1 MTRKICL
8 AFLMVMA
15 VVMNAAAIDLK
26 GVAAGEYRARGM
38 AQVTP
43 MADGESWA
51 QISDDGQ
58 RIDRYS
64 FRTGKKVATVFDAST
79 ARGPKVKKVDGYII
93 GPGGANIL
101 IQTETKYIYRRSFT
115 ATYYIY
121 NVKNNKMVALSD
133 GGPQQTPVF
142 SPDGNNI
149 AFVRQNNIYLV
160 KLLYDNAESQVT
172 KDGRQNE
179 LINGIPDW
187 VYEEEFSTNTS
198 MVFTS
203 DSRQICWIKY
213 DESKVRQFAIPM
225 YKGLKPELSD
235 NADYPGAYLYKY
247 PVAGETNSTVS
258 AWSYDIK
265 SHQTRKLQVPMDADG
280 YMPRIISTN
289 NGTDVAVYTMNRH
302 QDCLRIY
309 LVNPLSTVAK
319 LLIEEQVDKYVKEE
333 AMESI
338 VFTDRHIL
346 VPSDRDGY
354 NHLYLY
360 TYAGT
365 MQRKVCPT
373 KTVIDEVYG
382 IDETTGDIFF
392 SSTMNGAADRQVC
405 VAHANGRIDRLS
417 KNDGWNSAVFSK
429 NFRYFINNWSD
440 INTPPVYTLCDTKG
454 KTLATLID
462 NASLKAKAA
471 ADMTASRKLFT
482 MTTSEGVTLN
492 GIMILPKGFSESKK
506 YPVIMWQYGGP
517 GSQQVKNAWGIGMFG
532 AGAAFEQYLAEQGY
546 ISVCVDNRGTGGRGA
561 EFEKCTYLRLG
572 ELESRDQVEAAL
584 WLGKQSYVDKS
595 RIGIWGWSYG
605 GWNTLMS
612 MSEGRPVFAAGV
624 AVAPPT
630 SWRYYDS
637 VYTER
642 FMRTPKENPDGYD
655 TVNAIARAA
664 NLNGALLIC
673 HGTAD
678 DNVHLRNTMEYAEA
692 LVQADKDFRMVTY
705 TNRNHSIYGGN
716 TRNHLYRQIV
726 SHFNEKMGVK

>member
-26 GVAAGEYRARGM
+26 DVAAGEYRAQGM

-43 MADGESWA
+43 IADGESWA

-213 DESKVRQFAIPM
+213 DESKVRQFSIPM
-225 YKGLKPELSD
+225 YKGLTPELSD

-440 INTPPVYTLCDTKG
+440 INTPPVYTLCDAKG

-462 NASLKAKAA
+462 NAGLKAKAA

-482 MTTSEGVTLN
+482 MTTSEGMTLN

-532 AGAAFEQYLAEQGY
+532 AGAAFEQYLAELGY

-664 NLNGALLIC
+664 NLSGSLLIC

>member
-8 AFLMVMA
+8 AFLMVMTVA
-15 VVMNAAAIDLK
+15 VNAVAIDLK
-26 GVAAGEYRARGM
+26 GVAAGEYRAQGM

-43 MADGESWA
+43 MADGESWT

-235 NADYPGAYLYKY
+235 NAGYPGAYLYKY

-462 NASLKAKAA
+462 NAGLKAKAA

-492 GIMILPKGFSESKK
+492 GIMILPKGFSEGKK

-532 AGAAFEQYLAEQGY
+532 AGAAFEQYLAELGY

-664 NLNGALLIC
+664 NLSGALLIC

>member
-1 MTRKICL
+1 MTRKICF
-8 AFLMVMA
+8 AFLMVMT
-15 VVMNAAAIDLK
+15 VVVNAAAIDLK
-26 GVAAGEYRARGM
+26 DVATGGYSAKGM

-43 MADGESWA
+43 IADGESWA

-58 RIDRYS
+58 RIERYS

-79 ARGPKVKKVDGYII
+79 ARGPKVKKVDGFII

-235 NADYPGAYLYKY
+235 NAGYPGAYLYKY

-346 VPSDRDGY
+346 VPSDRNGY

-365 MQRKVCPT
+365 MQRKVCPA

-532 AGAAFEQYLAEQGY
+532 AGAAFEQYLAELGY

-664 NLNGALLIC
+664 NLSGALLIC

>member
-1 MTRKICL
+1 
-8 AFLMVMA
+8 MVMT
-15 VVMNAAAIDLK
+15 VVVNAAAIDLK
-26 GVAAGEYRARGM
+26 DVATGGYSAKGM

-58 RIDRYS
+58 RIERYS

-172 KDGRQNE
+172 KDGKQNE

-360 TYAGT
+360 TYAGI

-462 NASLKAKAA
+462 NAGLKAKAA

-532 AGAAFEQYLAEQGY
+532 AGAAFEQYLAELGY

-664 NLNGALLIC
+664 NLSGALLIC

>member
-1 MTRKICL
+1 MTRKICF
-8 AFLMVMA
+8 AFLMVMT
-15 VVMNAAAIDLK
+15 VVVNAAAIDLK
-26 GVAAGEYRARGM
+26 DVATGGYSAKGM

-58 RIDRYS
+58 RIERYS

-172 KDGRQNE
+172 KDGKQNE

-365 MQRKVCPT
+365 MQRKVCPA

-462 NASLKAKAA
+462 NAGLKAKAA

-532 AGAAFEQYLAEQGY
+532 AGAAFEQYLAELGY

-572 ELESRDQVEAAL
+572 ELESRDQVETAL
-584 WLGKQSYVDKS
+584 WLGKLSYVDKS

-642 FMRTPKENPDGYD
+642 FMRTPKENLDGYD

-664 NLNGALLIC
+664 NLSGALLIC

>member
-26 GVAAGEYRARGM
+26 DVAAGEYRAQGM

-43 MADGESWA
+43 IADGESWA

-440 INTPPVYTLCDTKG
+440 INTPPVYTLCDAKG

-462 NASLKAKAA
+462 NAGLKAKAV

-532 AGAAFEQYLAEQGY
+532 AGAAFEQYLAELGY

-664 NLNGALLIC
+664 NLSGALLIC

-726 SHFNEKMGVK
+726 SLFNEKMGVK

>member
-1 MTRKICL
+1 MTRKICF
-8 AFLMVMA
+8 AFLMVMT
-15 VVMNAAAIDLK
+15 VVVNAAAIDLK
-26 GVAAGEYRARGM
+26 DVATGGYSAKGM

-58 RIDRYS
+58 RIERYS

-172 KDGRQNE
+172 KDGKQNE

-365 MQRKVCPT
+365 MQRKVCPA

-440 INTPPVYTLCDTKG
+440 INTPPVYTLCDTRG

-471 ADMTASRKLFT
+471 ADMTAARKLFT

-532 AGAAFEQYLAEQGY
+532 AGAAFEQYLAELGY

-664 NLNGALLIC
+664 NLSGALLIC

>member
-1 MTRKICL
+1 MTRKICF
-8 AFLMVMA
+8 AFLMVMT
-15 VVMNAAAIDLK
+15 VVVNAAAIDLK
-26 GVAAGEYRARGM
+26 DVATGGYSAKGM

-58 RIDRYS
+58 RIERYS

-172 KDGRQNE
+172 KDGKQNE

-440 INTPPVYTLCDTKG
+440 INTPPVYTLCDTRG

-471 ADMTASRKLFT
+471 ADMTAARKLFT

-532 AGAAFEQYLAEQGY
+532 AGAAFEQYLAELGY

-664 NLNGALLIC
+664 NLSGALLIC

>member
-51 QISDDGQ
+51 QISADGQ

>member
-26 GVAAGEYRARGM
+26 DVAAGEYRAQGM

-462 NASLKAKAA
+462 NAGLKAKAA

-532 AGAAFEQYLAEQGY
+532 AGAAFEQYLAELGY

-664 NLNGALLIC
+664 NLSGALLIC

>member
-26 GVAAGEYRARGM
+26 GVAAGEYRAQGM

-43 MADGESWA
+43 IADGESWA

-462 NASLKAKAA
+462 NAGLKAKAV

-532 AGAAFEQYLAEQGY
+532 AGAAFEQYLAELGY

-612 MSEGRPVFAAGV
+612 MSEGRPAFAAGV

-664 NLNGALLIC
+664 NLSGALLIC

>member
-1 MTRKICL
+1 MTRKICF
-8 AFLMVMA
+8 AFLMVMT
-15 VVMNAAAIDLK
+15 VVVNAAAIDLK
-26 GVAAGEYRARGM
+26 DVATGGYSAKGM

-58 RIDRYS
+58 RIERYS

-93 GPGGANIL
+93 GPGGTNIL

-172 KDGRQNE
+172 KDGKQNE

-365 MQRKVCPT
+365 MQRKVCPA

-462 NASLKAKAA
+462 NAGLKAKAA

-532 AGAAFEQYLAEQGY
+532 AGAAFEQYLAELGY

-664 NLNGALLIC
+664 NLSGALLIC

>member
-26 GVAAGEYRARGM
+26 DVAAGEYRAQGM

-43 MADGESWA
+43 IADGESWA

-225 YKGLKPELSD
+225 YKGLKPELPD
-235 NADYPGAYLYKY
+235 NAGYPGAYLYKY

-462 NASLKAKAA
+462 NAGLKAKAA

-506 YPVIMWQYGGP
+506 YPVIM
-517 GSQQVKNAWGIGMFG
+517 
-532 AGAAFEQYLAEQGY
+532 
-546 ISVCVDNRGTGGRGA
+546 
-561 EFEKCTYLRLG
+561 
-572 ELESRDQVEAAL
+572 
-584 WLGKQSYVDKS
+584 
-595 RIGIWGWSYG
+595 
-605 GWNTLMS
+605 
-612 MSEGRPVFAAGV
+612 
-624 AVAPPT
+624 
-630 SWRYYDS
+630 
-637 VYTER
+637 
-642 FMRTPKENPDGYD
+642 
-655 TVNAIARAA
+655 
-664 NLNGALLIC
+664 
-673 HGTAD
+673 
-678 DNVHLRNTMEYAEA
+678 
-692 LVQADKDFRMVTY
+692 
-705 TNRNHSIYGGN
+705 
-716 TRNHLYRQIV
+716 
-726 SHFNEKMGVK
+726 

>member
-8 AFLMVMA
+8 AFLMVMTVA
-15 VVMNAAAIDLK
+15 VNAVAIDLK
-26 GVAAGEYRARGM
+26 GVAAGEYRAQGM

-365 MQRKVCPT
+365 MQRKVCPA

-440 INTPPVYTLCDTKG
+440 INTPPVYTLCDAKG

-462 NASLKAKAA
+462 NAGLKAKAV

-532 AGAAFEQYLAEQGY
+532 AGAAFEQYLAELGY

>member
-1 MTRKICL
+1 MTRKICF
-8 AFLMVMA
+8 AFLMVMTVA
-15 VVMNAAAIDLK
+15 VNAAAIDLK
-26 GVAAGEYRARGM
+26 DVATGGYSAKGM

-58 RIDRYS
+58 RIERYS

-79 ARGPKVKKVDGYII
+79 VRGPKVKKVDGYII

-440 INTPPVYTLCDTKG
+440 INTPPVYTLCDTRG

-462 NASLKAKAA
+462 NAGLKAKAA
-471 ADMTASRKLFT
+471 ADMTAARKLFT

-532 AGAAFEQYLAEQGY
+532 AGAAFEQYLAELGY

-664 NLNGALLIC
+664 NLSGALLIC

>member
-1 MTRKICL
+1 MTRKICF
-8 AFLMVMA
+8 AFLMVMT
-15 VVMNAAAIDLK
+15 VVVNAAAIDLK
-26 GVAAGEYRARGM
+26 DVATGGYSAKGM

-58 RIDRYS
+58 RIERYS

-172 KDGRQNE
+172 KDGKQNE

-365 MQRKVCPT
+365 MQRKVCPA

-462 NASLKAKAA
+462 NAGLKAKAA
-471 ADMTASRKLFT
+471 ADMTAARKLFT

-532 AGAAFEQYLAEQGY
+532 AGAAFEQYLAELGY

-664 NLNGALLIC
+664 NLSGALLIC